1 MAVEQLDLLGGAHPV
16 GRQAPRQDAVLAL
29 LHAHPEGCSADE
41 CGAAVHASAGKHN
54 TESRCAYCSVDARP
68 VLLALIRKKLVTRT
82 SNGQFALKTEAH
94 PDASFGEFPE
104 GF

>member
-1 MAVEQLDLLGGAHPV
+1 MSEQLSLDGTSVAV

-41 CGAAVHASAGKHN
+41 CGAAVHASAGKHDA
-54 TESRCAYCSVDARP
+54 ESRCAYCSVDARP

-82 SNGQFALKTEAH
+82 SNGQFGLKNADVN
-94 PDASFGEFPE
+94 PPGMSDDIPY
-104 GF
+104 